1 MILCLLSRVLLW
13 GINSSFGQ
21 ISPLISFY
29 QLPLL
34 SEFDL
39 EKYPLFKDLGKF
51 HHSFHFIS
59 FHFYQSLT
67 LKSTPFLRIWTSF
80 TNPPLVLD
88 SPLPYIQLGPN
99 KYHYFGI
106 RKMGYNGLK
115 SVIIHQR
122 HIGRYLKNGVLRS
135 IAHVIKYA
143 NFQLYRVHPDG
154 VIQKT

>member
-1 MILCLLSRVLLW
+1 M
-13 GINSSFGQ
+13 
-21 ISPLISFY
+21 
-29 QLPLL
+29 
-34 SEFDL
+34 D
-39 EKYPLFKDLGKF
+39 KF

-59 FHFYQSLT
+59 FHFDQSLT

-99 KYHYFGI
+99 KYHYFGT

-143 NFQLYRVHPDG
+143 NFQIWQSYLTAWRSYLENLTIDDKFINFLYIKRFVE
-154 VIQKT
+154 KKK